1 MGQGLIEVLA
11 ELHCACII
19 SNIKTTE
26 SLSLSFLSLY
36 KCLAASLLLIIQ
48 QCSLYPFLTF
58 IVKCA

>member
-11 ELHCACII
+11 ELHCARII

-26 SLSLSFLSLY
+26 SLSLSFLS

>member
-36 KCLAASLLLIIQ
+36 KCLAASLLLII
-48 QCSLYPFLTF
+48 
-58 IVKCA
+58 